1 MGGDTKAN
9 GLPRMVEGVVVGY
22 GISLCTCIVAKIA
35 EPTCSVSG
43 MIPVSICWGM
53 GFDIPGPSIN
63 VGCIPYFIFW
73 VGGEGGSRERLQAHV
88 LLDFWM
94 RNSNAHRR
102 RGREIAGS
110 L

>member
-1 MGGDTKAN
+1 MGGDNKAN
-9 GLPRMVEGVVVGY
+9 GLPQMVERVVVVY

-43 MIPVSICWGM
+43 MIPVSICWGV

-63 VGCIPYFIFW
+63 VGCIPCFIFW
-73 VGGEGGSRERLQAHV
+73 VGGVGGSRERLQAHV
-88 LLDFWM
+88 MLDFWL
-94 RNSNAHRR
+94 RDSKAHRR

-110 L
+110 V